1 MVNERPE
8 MLEQSATLYFGP
20 WYRRSPFFDAT
31 RRAGCSAYDIYNHM
45 LLPGYYDDPEV
56 EYRLL
61 SERVVMWD
69 VGVERT
75 VQVSGPDADRLID
88 MITCRDLTTCAV
100 KQGKY
105 MIVTAPDGGIVNDPV
120 LLHVDENV
128 WWMQLADSDV
138 HLYAMGVAASSGL
151 DVEVSLP
158 DVHPMQVQGPLSAKT
173 LEKLVGPEIYDI
185 KYYWIERFEIQGI
198 PVVISRT
205 GWTAVPGFEVNL
217 LDGTR
222 GDDLWNAVLAAG
234 EEFGIRPAAPSE
246 ARPSG
251 GGGPAPPAPAPS
263 VSPVPPIDPGREPVA
278 AVAERVL
285 PAVVN
290 VTTNVFQ
297 ADPTGNPEEGKGV
310 GTGFVVRE
318 NGVIVTNCH
327 VVQGASRITV
337 ITSEEEPT
345 RYNARVIGGDCEHD
359 LAVLKVDADGL
370 TTVPLGSSA
379 NLRLGQQ
386 VVAIGYALALE
397 GGPSVTSGIVSSLD
411 RSIRVPDPACSVCPQ
426 EQGVPVRTYS
436 DVIQTDAAINHGNSG
451 GPLVDMAGRVVGIN
465 SAGSDNAENIGF
477 AIAIDSA
484 RSAIDQAIAQPLQAT
499 AYLGVTTRDVTSDLA
514 FQLGLP
520 TDAGAYVLATL
531 ANGPAADA
539 GIHEGDVI
547 VEVDGRSITAATTLG
562 RVLDQLRPGQEV
574 DVRVVGSGDQDRTVT
589 VRLGTRPLPTEFL
602 EP

>member
-1 MVNERPE
+1 VT
-8 MLEQSATLYFGP
+8 SARTL
-20 WYRRSPFFDAT
+20 RSIPLFLAA
-31 RRAGCSAYDIYNHM
+31 AG
-45 LLPGYYDDPEV
+45 
-56 EYRLL
+56 
-61 SERVVMWD
+61 
-69 VGVERT
+69 
-75 VQVSGPDADRLID
+75 
-88 MITCRDLTTCAV
+88 
-100 KQGKY
+100 
-105 MIVTAPDGGIVNDPV
+105 V
-120 LLHVDENV
+120 LL
-128 WWMQLADSDV
+128 
-138 HLYAMGVAASSGL
+138 
-151 DVEVSLP
+151 
-158 DVHPMQVQGPLSAKT
+158 
-173 LEKLVGPEIYDI
+173 VGCTD
-185 KYYWIERFEIQGI
+185 
-198 PVVISRT
+198 
-205 GWTAVPGFEVNL
+205 
-217 LDGTR
+217 
-222 GDDLWNAVLAAG
+222 
-234 EEFGIRPAAPSE
+234 
-246 ARPSG
+246 
-251 GGGPAPPAPAPS
+251 PPAPAAS

-465 SAGSDNAENIGF
+465 SAGTEQAENIGF

-484 RSAIDQAIAQPLQAT
+484 TPVIDRAIDEPLAPS
-499 AYLGVTTRDVTSDLA
+499 AYLGVTTRDMTRELG
-514 FQLGLP
+514 FQLGL
-520 TDAGAYVLATL
+520 DLDHGAFVLATL
-531 ANGPAADA
+531 EGGPAAGA
-539 GIHEGDVI
+539 GIREGDVI
-547 VEVDGRSITAATTLG
+547 VELDGEPIEAAEDLG
-562 RVLDQLRPGQEV
+562 RVLAQLDPGDQT
-574 DVRVVGSGDQDRTVT
+574 DVTVVGENGDERTATVT
-589 VRLGTRPLPTEFL
+589 LGTKPLPTEFL
-602 EP
+602 QP